1 MLPFPPNA
9 MQGVRVL
16 DLTRLLPGPLASR
29 WFVDMGA
36 EIIKVEPPGGDPL
49 RRMEPPSLFASLNE
63 GKTCLE
69 LSLKVPEQREQF
81 LTMADRAD
89 VVLEGFRPGVLDALG
104 CGWQILHAR
113 NPRLILTS
121 ISGYGPEHPY
131 RDRAGHDIN
140 YLAVAG
146 VLPFLHYQV
155 PGVQIADIAG
165 GSMPAVLGTLAAL
178 YERTRTGLG
187 QHVEVSMMHNSALL
201 LALAGH
207 GAQDPI
213 SGRYACY
220 RVYRCAGGGHIAF
233 GALEPK
239 FWQAICRDLQRPQWV
254 ARQWD
259 ASLVGE
265 VEALLASQPAERW
278 AQALSHPDCCV
289 TPA

>member
-1 MLPFPPNA
+1 MLPFPPHA
-9 MQGVRVL
+9 LEGVRVL

-29 WFVDMGA
+29 WLADMGA
-36 EIIKVEPPGGDPL
+36 EVIKIEPPGGDPM
-49 RRMEPPSLFASLNE
+49 RRMEPPSLFASLND
-63 GKTCLE
+63 GKQCRE
-69 LSLKVPEQREQF
+69 LSLKVPEERDQF
-81 LTMADRAD
+81 LEMAEGSD

-104 CGWQILHAR
+104 CGWQALHGR

-165 GSMPAVLGTLAAL
+165 GSMPAVMGTLAAL
-178 YERTRTGLG
+178 FERTRTGVG
-187 QHVEVSMMHNSALL
+187 RHVAVSMMHNSALL
-201 LALAGH
+201 LALARH

-220 RVYRCAGGGHIAF
+220 RVYRCGDGRHVAF
-233 GALEPK
+233 GALEAR
-239 FWQAICRDLQRPQWV
+239 FWQAICRELERPEWV

-259 ASLVGE
+259 VSLVDE
-265 VEALLASQPAERW
+265 VEAM
-278 AQALSHPDCCV
+278 
-289 TPA
+289 